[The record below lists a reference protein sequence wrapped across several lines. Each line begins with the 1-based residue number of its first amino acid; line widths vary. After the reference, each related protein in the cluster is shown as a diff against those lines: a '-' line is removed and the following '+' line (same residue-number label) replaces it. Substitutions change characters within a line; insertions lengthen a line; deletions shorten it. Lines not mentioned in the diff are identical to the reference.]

1 MHERGD
7 FLKLEVKDIRKSFG
21 KKEVLHGVSFQV
33 ETGRAMGFLGRNG
46 AGKST
51 TIRALMGIFHQD
63 SGEFLIDGKKFV
75 PKDHSIGFLPEERG
89 MYSDSTIMEQLI
101 YFGTLRGASKKNTR
115 KSAEDLLDR
124 VGLLAH
130 KGDKLSTLSKGNQQ
144 KVQIVQSLLND
155 PDIVILDEPFSGLDP
170 INSQILK
177 DIISDIV
184 KKDKLVI
191 FSSHQM
197 NYVEEF
203 CKDITLID
211 QGNIVIS
218 ENLPALKKR
227 LGEGKYILRSEN
239 YTLDEL
245 KNYID
250 ENLQGL
256 ITEKNEKGIIIKD
269 ERNEDSKEVIKAI
282 LNTPIE
288 IESFSTY
295 EPSLHDIFIK
305 YVGDEK

>member
-1 MHERGD
+1 M
-7 FLKLEVKDIRKSFG
+7 KLEVKDIRKSFG

-101 YFGTLRGASKKNTR
+101 YFGTLRGSSKKNTR

-130 KGDKLSTLSKGNQQ
+130 KRDKLSTLSKGNQQ

-184 KKDKLVI
+184 KKDKQVI

-227 LGEGKYILRSEN
+227 LGEGKYILKSEN

-245 KNYID
+245 KSYID
-250 ENLQGL
+250 ANLQGL
-256 ITEKNEKGIIIKD
+256 VTEKNEKGIIIKD
-269 ERNEDSKEVIKAI
+269 ERNENSKEVIKAI